1 MGKIMMILFT
11 AVFLIT
17 ANASADQSCVGDG
30 CSNNDNSATGGS
42 ATATGG
48 DSTATGGGA
57 TVGDTTATG
66 GAGGSATVGDTTS
79 TSDSNANNEGV
90 EQQVVI
96 NTDRIQTPSPAMGF
110 PQVPA
115 KGVVDGGMYSGYN
128 FNPSLRQGD
137 KSYPLVK
144 SDGGGCPAG
153 NFAHK
158 EWLVRGESPF
168 NILDEE
174 INGNVPDESDFLSIK
189 ILSGEKSWSLGF
201 NFFGMGAQGSNSGNS
216 AMSQGAG
223 GGGSVIS
230 GKTIA
235 HMLITACGKKELVSA
250 SSSDDD
256 W

>member
-1 MGKIMMILFT
+1 MRNIMTVLFI
-11 AVFLIT
+11 AVFLIVVG
-17 ANASADQSCVGDG
+17 NLSASAQSIIGDG
-30 CSNNDNSATGGS
+30 SSIATGGN

-48 DSTATGGGA
+48 NATSTGGGA
-57 TVGDTTATG
+57 TVGNTTATG

-79 TSDSNANNEGV
+79 TSNSSANNEGV
-90 EQQVVI
+90 DQQVIV

-115 KGVVDGGMYSGYN
+115 KGVVDGGMYGGYN
-128 FNPSLRQGD
+128 FNPYLRQGE
-137 KSYPLVK
+137 KKYPILK
-144 SDGGGCPAG
+144 SDSGGCPAG
-153 NFAHK
+153 NFAHR

-168 NILDEE
+168 DILDEE
-174 INGNVPDESDFLSIK
+174 INGSIPSESDFLSIK
-189 ILSGEKSWSLGF
+189 MLSGEKSWS
-201 NFFGMGAQGSNSGNS
+201 FGLNLFGIGAQGSDSGNS

-235 HMLITACGKKELVSA
+235 HMLITACGKKELVNV

-256 W
+256 L